1 VPKTRKSSKTLKSG
15 IPVFFATNRDRLSD
29 AFDIDAAPGPGGDR
43 RLWLGRVTVEA
54 LGDPEATEAPRG
66 LLHLPDISGSD
77 DFADA
82 EAGDCARTLG
92 DWLDGA
98 TAAGAVPLLF
108 IHGFANTF
116 NGAVCRAAQLVE
128 FYAEAGARLAPLA
141 FCWPSDGK
149 LVDLHDILRPVSS
162 AIENYRRDQRDAMA
176 SGPALARLLREVQWA
191 KGRWK
196 DKRGRIILLAHS
208 MGNHVLA
215 AGLTALSN
223 GLLTVETKGLFDQAV
238 LMAADEVTTSFGR
251 KQPLAPLPFMARQVT
266 VGTNVDPVLSDIS
279 TRVNDG
285 PRLGFAGPAN
295 LFELP
300 PNVAVVDCFRGL
312 EPNDVKERLVASVPN
327 GGTSFDIIGHQYY
340 RNDRN
345 VRKDLAQV
353 FAGAAPDAIEGR
365 RALGPEHRIVASR
378 GRTMELEFRG

>member
-1 VPKTRKSSKTLKSG
+1 MAKSPKSSKAAKSG

-29 AFDIDAAPGPGGDR
+29 AFGIDAAPGLGGER

-54 LGDPEATEAPRG
+54 LDDPAATEAARSV
-66 LLHLPDISGSD
+66 LHLPDISGTD
-77 DFADA
+77 DFADPD
-82 EAGDCARTLG
+82 AGDCAQTLR

-116 NGAVCRAAQLVE
+116 NSAVCRAAQLVE
-128 FYAEAGARLAPLA
+128 FYAEAGVRLAPLA

-149 LVDLHDILRPVSS
+149 LVDLGDILRPVSS
-162 AIENYRRDQRDAMA
+162 AIENYRLDQRDAA
-176 SGPALARLLREVQWA
+176 LSGPALARLMREMHRA

-196 DKRGRIILLAHS
+196 DKRGRVLLLAHS
-208 MGNHVLA
+208 MGNHALA

-223 GLLTVETKGLFDQAV
+223 GLLTAEAKGLFDQAV
-238 LMAADEVTTSFGR
+238 LMAPDEVSTSFGR
-251 KQPLAPLPFMARQVT
+251 KQPLAPLPFLARQVT
-266 VGTNVDPVLSDIS
+266 VGINVDPVLSDIS
-279 TRVNDG
+279 SRVNEG

-295 LFELP
+295 LFDLP
-300 PNVAVVDCFRGL
+300 ANVAVVDCFRGL
-312 EPNDVKERLVASVPN
+312 ESNEVKDRLVASVP
-327 GGTSFDIIGHQYY
+327 GGGASFDIVGHQYY

-345 VRKDLAQV
+345 VRADLAQV
-353 FAGAAPDAIEGR
+353 FAGAAPEAISGR
-365 RALGPEHRIVASR
+365 RALEPDQRIVASR